1 MYDGAIEVL
10 CDGDMPC
17 RNTLRGMVLV
27 SAVQDLAAQ
36 KEKDAALTASFSKV
50 VNE

>member
-1 MYDGAIEVL
+1 MYDDAITVL

-17 RNTLRGMVLV
+17 RDTLRSMVLV
-27 SAVQDLAAQ
+27 SAVQKLAAQ
-36 KEKDAALTASFSKV
+36 KEKDAAPTASFSKV